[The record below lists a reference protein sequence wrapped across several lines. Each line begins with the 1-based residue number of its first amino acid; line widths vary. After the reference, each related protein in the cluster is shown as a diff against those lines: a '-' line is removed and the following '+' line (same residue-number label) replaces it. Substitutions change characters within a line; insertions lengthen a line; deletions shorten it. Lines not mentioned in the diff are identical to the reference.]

1 MKTVIEM
8 TDDQVN
14 AIVVNDL
21 KQSYMISM
29 VYAEKD
35 PEAAKDAEALK
46 RVLEY
51 YMVPSERDA
60 FFNELDTHS
69 KHYFDIERNR

>member
-8 TDDQVN
+8 TSDQVN

-21 KQSYMISM
+21 KQSYMTST
-29 VYAEKD
+29 VFSEKD
-35 PEAAKDAEALK
+35 PEAAKDVEALK

-51 YMVPSERDA
+51 YMVPSEREA
-60 FFNELDTHS
+60 FFNELDKHS